1 MSQQLTN
8 TQLLKVGKSRRALL
22 GTLLTDG
29 SCATLMLYIGGCRY
43 VGEKD
48 LAFFKYHAVEDG
60 PCDGASDWQLMMNK
74 DIPGFV
80 RYTSW
85 RRTLPDGKTEYKS
98 VTISPNATAREFS
111 DMYLDDDFRRNWV
124 SLVRCSDQCSTMS
137 RRPFPVGASP
147 LPVLWM
153 ACRLSA
159 SGQLQE
165 FWWPA

>member
-1 MSQQLTN
+1 ML
-8 TQLLKVGKSRRALL
+8 GALR
-22 GTLLTDG
+22 TDG
-29 SCATLMLYIGGCRY
+29 ACAMLMLDVGGCRY
-43 VGEKD
+43 VGEED

-124 SLVRCSDQCSTMS
+124 SLAQCSAMSRCSFA
-137 RRPFPVGASP
+137 RPASP
-147 LPVLWM
+147 LPVLWVV
-153 ACRLSA
+153 C
-159 SGQLQE
+159 Q
-165 FWWPA
+165 W